1 MKRRQDTTYHRV
13 LRVTAV
19 VFALVLLFESGLVAR
34 ILVSESTERLA
45 LQTNMYLA
53 NAVGMYAS
61 VAPTELNTYTAEL
74 TKRERELDNREAA
87 LREREIAIGLSADD
101 APNTDTATYVL
112 ASILFILLVLI
123 LLNYILDYLRARE
136 AEEMQTV

>member
-19 VFALVLLFESGLVAR
+19 VFALVLLFESG
-34 ILVSESTERLA
+34 LVSESTERLA

-87 LREREIAIGLSADD
+87 LREREIAIGLSTDS
-101 APNTDTATYVL
+101 APRTDTTTYVL

-123 LLNYILDYLRARE
+123 LLNYVLDYLRARE

>member
-19 VFALVLLFESGLVAR
+19 VFALVLLFESGLV
-34 ILVSESTERLA
+34 SESTERLA
-45 LQTNMYLA
+45 LQTNMHLA

>member
-19 VFALVLLFESGLVAR
+19 VFALVLLFESG
-34 ILVSESTERLA
+34 LVSESTERLA